1 MNNTKKYFYKWLP
14 DIAKIISGDKWHTI
28 VILKDGRKGVVK
40 PCKFDKFDYE
50 KGILYAYAKAHRSSR
65 VGVDHHI
72 RGLTNSWC
80 LQNDLYDYTKVTR

>member
-50 KGILYAYAKAHRSSR
+50 KGILYAYAKAHRSRRLRRRS
-65 VGVDHHI
+65 VNPYI
-72 RGLTNSWC
+72 